1 MLKKLVGKTQK
12 WEGGKLI
19 MVMTDP
25 IADLLTRIR
34 NANMVRHEKLEVPA
48 SKIKKEIA
56 EILKREG
63 FIRDVEYIEDNK
75 QGIIRIFL
83 KYGANNERV
92 ITGLKRI
99 SKPGLRVY
107 AKANEV
113 PRVLNGL
120 GIAIVSTSQG
130 VLTDKEARQKQ
141 TGGEVLAYVW

>member
-1 MLKKLVGKTQK
+1 
-12 WEGGKLI
+12 

-48 SKIKKEIA
+48 SKIKREIA

-63 FIRDVEYIEDNK
+63 FVRDVEIIEDNK
-75 QGIIRIFL
+75 QDIIRIFL

-107 AKANEV
+107 AKTGEV

-130 VLTDKEARQKQ
+130 VVTDKEARAKQ
-141 TGGEVLAYVW
+141 VGGEVLAYVW